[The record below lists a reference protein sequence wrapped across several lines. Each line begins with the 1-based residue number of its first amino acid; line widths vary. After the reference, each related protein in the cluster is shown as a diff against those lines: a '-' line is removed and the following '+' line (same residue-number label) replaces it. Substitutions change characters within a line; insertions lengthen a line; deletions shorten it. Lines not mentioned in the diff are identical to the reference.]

1 MAQAGMAMNAEAG
14 AVRIVSGHDGRGQP
28 VFTVLV
34 KRSYRLLHGRP
45 AQRCEQD
52 ADFRIVDAYYDGG
65 EPDWSVVQ
73 YESELAPCKPMT
85 DVVVIARAHAPQ
97 GQPVQQMK
105 VGIALGQHRKLLQVT
120 GDRVC
125 HFRADQAPLFS
136 EPLPFTEM
144 PIRYDRAYGGR
155 DTVSDPRIPF
165 HYPRNDMGRGVVL
178 GNVKEAVQDRALP
191 NIEDPEDLLTPERV
205 VIGEP
210 QRWHLQPLPQGLGW
224 RQRTWFP
231 RSALIGSHPPFLE
244 PGTITAE
251 ERGGVLPADYVSL
264 ARQNRLPPYE
274 AHFSNGASL
283 GLLFND
289 LRGDEEVHL
298 LGLTPDQRLDFTL
311 PGERPQVA
319 LDLGDGLKPLQ
330 ASLQTISIRPDDLAM
345 DVIWQASR
353 GYPGYAWLPK
363 MTRLHAEVH

>member
-1 MAQAGMAMNAEAG
+1 MATSPEAG
-14 AVRIVSGHDGRGQP
+14 LVRIVSGHNGRGQP

-34 KRSYRLLHGRP
+34 KRSYRLQHEQT

-73 YESELAPCKPMT
+73 HESELAPCKPMT
-85 DVVVIARAHAPQ
+85 DVVVIGKAHAPE
-97 GQPVQQMK
+97 GQTVQQMR
-105 VGIALGQHRKLLQVT
+105 VGVAVGSHRKLLMVT
-120 GDRVC
+120 GDRIC
-125 HFRADQAPLFS
+125 HHRADESPLFS
-136 EPLPFTEM
+136 EPLAFAEM

-155 DTVSDPRIPF
+155 DLVSDPQIPF

-178 GNVKEAVQDRALP
+178 RNVKEAVQGCALP
-191 NIEDPEDLLTPERV
+191 NIEDPDDLLTPERM

-210 QRWHLQPLPQGLGW
+210 QHWHLQPLPQGLGW

-244 PGTITAE
+244 PGTIMAE
-251 ERGGVLPADYVSL
+251 ERVGVLPADYVSL

-274 AHFSNGASL
+274 AHFNNGASL

-289 LRGDEEVHL
+289 LHGDEEVHL
-298 LGLTPDQRLDFTL
+298 LGLTPGQMLHFKL
-311 PGERPQVA
+311 PGELPKVA
-319 LDLGDGLKPLQ
+319 LDLGDGLKPLGIG
-330 ASLQTISIRPDDLAM
+330 LQTISIRPDEMAM
-345 DVIWQASR
+345 DLIWQASR
-353 GYPGYAWLPK
+353 CYPGYAWLPK